1 LKGWQKNTKRLL
13 SFTIYYEI
21 FMIGISLAIV
31 LLSAIDLIVDF
42 NEVTSHIIKNVDYMI
57 CIIFAF
63 DLIINLII
71 AKDKIKCL
79 KASMITIIA
88 VVPFSSFY
96 RIAGVL
102 RLGKLFSIFTYANP
116 ANIGILSKLWIFIMK
131 PSVIRISKFGN
142 MARSYFS
149 NSKKSRE
156 EKRLNKLKYKQQKK
170 KNQKKKR
177 DTAYY

>member
-1 LKGWQKNTKRLL
+1 MKGWQKNTKRLL
-13 SFTIYYEI
+13 SFAIYYEI
-21 FMIGISLAIV
+21 FMISISLTIV
-31 LLSAIDLIVDF
+31 LLSVIDLIVDF
-42 NEVTSHIIKNVDYMI
+42 SEATSHMIKHVDYII

-63 DLIINLII
+63 DLIINLIM

-88 VVPFSSFY
+88 VVPFSSFF
-96 RIAGVL
+96 RIAGIL
-102 RLGKLFSIFTYANP
+102 RLSRLFSLFTYATP
-116 ANIGILSKLWIFIMK
+116 TNIGIFAKLWIFIMK

-156 EKRLNKLKYKQQKK
+156 EKKLNKELYKQQKK
-170 KNQKKKR
+170 KNKKKK
-177 DTAYY
+177 